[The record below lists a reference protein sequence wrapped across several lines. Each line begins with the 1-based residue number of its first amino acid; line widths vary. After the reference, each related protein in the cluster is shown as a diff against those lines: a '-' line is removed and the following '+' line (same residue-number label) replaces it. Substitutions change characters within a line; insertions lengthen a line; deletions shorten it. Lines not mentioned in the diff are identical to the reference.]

1 MNFYNNDLPVRLL
14 TLMLAAL
21 MCTSMSGCR
30 GTAEVSAGSES
41 TDAHIAESTAVTTQ
55 NNIKNSVSSNSDSY
69 LPEGYSMEDLKNMLT
84 INGKSISLPT
94 TPEKFIEILGDGY
107 TYELD
112 DMGLDLTIDEYFE
125 SFGSLSVNV
134 MKDNGICLCVLHIDK
149 DSYTGDI
156 GNSYICSLSG
166 ALTKSFKDCGADL
179 SVCSAI
185 NFDSS
190 IVDIKNTFGEPNGD
204 RTYDHWISYC
214 FYDNECEITITF
226 AIEQDYTEINEE
238 NKIKQMIIDY
248 KGGHLTNEK

>member
-1 MNFYNNDLPVRLL
+1 MWPQRRKSNTKEGSFSFAIRFIGLLRKGVFPIKERDKMNFYNNDLPVRLL

-112 DMGLDLTIDEYFE
+112 DMGLDLTIYGNTAYIPF
-125 SFGSLSVNV
+125 FKTRYIKTPGKNAGSI
-134 MKDNGICLCVLHIDK
+134 DLC
-149 DSYTGDI
+149 T
-156 GNSYICSLSG
+156 SLT
-166 ALTKSFKDCGADL
+166 TKA
-179 SVCSAI
+179 
-185 NFDSS
+185 
-190 IVDIKNTFGEPNGD
+190 
-204 RTYDHWISYC
+204 H
-214 FYDNECEITITF
+214 
-226 AIEQDYTEINEE
+226 
-238 NKIKQMIIDY
+238 
-248 KGGHLTNEK
+248 